1 MLDLKRVKTLNFE
14 MKDRVQLLEIRL
26 HEALQR
32 EMSLQNQLKVAKRS
46 GSDLVFADPMND
58 IVYLSAASSSSEVLL
73 NETFNSLKYQTEI
86 INKSE
91 STYESQIA
99 STPLLSSHGAMLVN
113 ESSVIDEEGI
123 TSHSSQS
130 LQFKALKRKCQYLER
145 LTSSYLERINYLEK
159 NAFEQ
164 EKHTLFKNSEEDK
177 QLRFLSPLTLKTSKI
192 QESNSA
198 EIEVSRI
205 SGTNPIFDDKVTK
218 GALKVKLAS
227 ESVDYAQ
234 LISRVHPSIKE
245 DVEKYIDQVVEERRT
260 VDKKTIRQLLDEIKT
275 LNTKICS
282 VEEFGNFIHLDFDR
296 SVHDIKEMD
305 SVVDDSKVRNT
316 LRLVPSDKKENVV
329 ALKKKEPKQIAND
342 NKNDSNKFA
351 LLLSFLLGC
360 LVMLLCIFLDSF
372 RNLRRIEDGTVSSF
386 IQGTTT

>member
-1 MLDLKRVKTLNFE
+1 M
-14 MKDRVQLLEIRL
+14 
-26 HEALQR
+26 
-32 EMSLQNQLKVAKRS
+32 
-46 GSDLVFADPMND
+46 
-58 IVYLSAASSSSEVLL
+58 
-73 NETFNSLKYQTEI
+73 
-86 INKSE
+86 
-91 STYESQIA
+91 
-99 STPLLSSHGAMLVN
+99 
-113 ESSVIDEEGI
+113 
-123 TSHSSQS
+123 
-130 LQFKALKRKCQYLER
+130 
-145 LTSSYLERINYLEK
+145 
-159 NAFEQ
+159 
-164 EKHTLFKNSEEDK
+164 
-177 QLRFLSPLTLKTSKI
+177 
-192 QESNSA
+192 
-198 EIEVSRI
+198 SRI

-282 VEEFGNFIHLDFDR
+282 VEEFSNFIHLDFDR

-305 SVVDDSKVRNT
+305 SVVDDSKVQNT

-329 ALKKKEPKQIAND
+329 ALKKKVPKQIAND
-342 NKNDSNKFA
+342 NKNDPNKFA